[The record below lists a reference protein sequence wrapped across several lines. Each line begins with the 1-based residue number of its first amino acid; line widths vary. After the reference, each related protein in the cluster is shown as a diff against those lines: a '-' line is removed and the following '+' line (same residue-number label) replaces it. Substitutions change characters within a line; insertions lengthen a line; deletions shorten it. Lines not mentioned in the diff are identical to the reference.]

1 MIQAHAELVTI
12 VGGVLVGLAGGAIA
26 GLTAGMTK
34 NYIENYDNIVDIQNQ
49 QLIDKIN
56 NGAIQNGEL
65 IQIEYDRTLNTMT
78 WQPVDNLNEHDR
90 AFAEYISSYMNT
102 NAPHAADILMLQQE
116 GLITDNAVISSET
129 YSEIKTAATNAF
141 IGYWNDKV
149 MGEAFFGNNILDDY
163 QHNFN
168 YPTGASFNIPES
180 YGTLNVDGFILTKP
194 EVIYT
199 DGTRIKW
206 TEEQAKSGKLFDIPF
221 NASESYKSY
230 GLWNI
235 PSTVYITNHPSYDTC
250 YHTGQYIVYDGNIY
264 FADRGWSRTENYAPP
279 MAPDGY
285 SNFHDKDGNS
295 FSDTWAKIDKS
306 DYSDGYYPIV
316 FGFYLDMVEED
327 GRDSPIEIVSS
338 EDELKTGG
346 GTGSLAPSLTDDELS
361 VGQAQ
366 LLGLIPQN
374 AKLEIAPDGTI
385 LSADGIS
392 IDTLAQM
399 IENLKSTDYNFE
411 DAKAFYDTCAGILT
425 QIRTNT
431 GETTRILNNVA
442 ANTAAISTINSAI
455 SGLKALEQ
463 SQDTHLENIESYA
476 AAIAQALAMT
486 EEQVN
491 NREEI
496 DINGYGI
503 KHTGLVESEFVISK
517 IPLVNQCNELVM
529 MLIDGDYY
537 TDSAPSFKFDAD
549 LNHDGVYEVY
559 NALDLSFLDTPLS
572 NTHLEDK
579 NRFNYSVPMTIRG
592 FLHLLIILI
601 CYISFAFKVIR
612 KIPGLF
618 SGGESAAEDAISRTE
633 VTYK

>member
-1 MIQAHAELVTI
+1 MPVGAQYIQSP
-12 VGGVLVGLAGGAIA
+12 
-26 GLTAGMTK
+26 
-34 NYIENYDNIVDIQNQ
+34 
-49 QLIDKIN
+49 
-56 NGAIQNGEL
+56 
-65 IQIEYDRTLNTMT
+65 EY
-78 WQPVDNLNEHDR
+78 
-90 AFAEYISSYMNT
+90 
-102 NAPHAADILMLQQE
+102 
-116 GLITDNAVISSET
+116 
-129 YSEIKTAATNAF
+129 
-141 IGYWNDKV
+141 
-149 MGEAFFGNNILDDY
+149 
-163 QHNFN
+163 
-168 YPTGASFNIPES
+168 TGAGDISGWYFEKPVYVNSYNGDIPS
-180 YGTLNVDGFILTKP
+180 SAVSD
-194 EVIYT
+194 
-199 DGTRIKW
+199 
-206 TEEQAKSGKLFDIPF
+206 GKLFGCDLEIKGV
-221 NASESYKSY
+221 SEWDDDVSGHQK
-230 GLWNI
+230 
-235 PSTVYITNHPSYDTC
+235 TVYGYIKYATHPAYRVMDNGRGNVCRYIIYNNDIYYFWADNVYGNVNQLYARDSGYTSYYYNDKGQKLSDIT
-250 YHTGQYIVYDGNIY
+250 
-264 FADRGWSRTENYAPP
+264 
-279 MAPDGY
+279 GY
-285 SNFHDKDGNS
+285 
-295 FSDTWAKIDKS
+295 
-306 DYSDGYYPIV
+306 DGYYNMYYGVCFNIN
-316 FGFYLDMVEED
+316 ENST
-327 GRDSPIEIVSS
+327 RHSPLETIADTGNTISADDLSS
-338 EDELKTGG
+338 GG
-346 GTGSLAPSLTDDELS
+346 GTISLAPLPTDNEKS

-366 LLGLIPQN
+366 LLGIIPQN

-385 LSADGIS
+385 ISADGIS
-392 IDTLAQM
+392 IDPLAQM

-431 GETTRILNNVA
+431 GETSRILSNVA
-442 ANTAAISTINSAI
+442 ANTAAISTINTAI

-496 DINGYGI
+496 DLNGYGI